1 MKVLFVC
8 TGNTCRSPMAE
19 GFMRYFNERYSL
31 KLETGSRGIMA
42 RAGAKPADYAVEA
55 MANND
60 VNIRNHTAKGLKQH
74 EIDDDTVLLTMT
86 NNHKLYIKQNYITND
101 DQLFTLAEY
110 AGASKDVEDPF
121 GMPQS
126 VYNECAAMIKSYVD
140 VVAKTFKY
148 N

>member
-19 GFMRYFNERYSL
+19 GFMRYFNERFSL
-31 KLETGSRGIMA
+31 KVETGSRGIMVRDEA
-42 RAGAKPADYAVEA
+42 PAADYAIEA

-60 VNIRNHTAKGLKQH
+60 ISITNHKAKRLKQH
-74 EIDDDTVLLTMT
+74 EIDDDTLLLTMT
-86 NNHKLYIKQNYITND
+86 DNHKQYIKQNYITGK

-110 AGASKDVEDPF
+110 AGEIEDISDPF

-126 VYNECAAMIKSYVD
+126 VYNECANTIKSYVD
-140 VVAKTFKY
+140 IVAKKMKQ
-148 N
+148 